1 MLCIINIFVKEDCQ
15 NCVSVKVNKIGPLM
29 GIITNQNLT
38 LRALDGCR
46 AGGGFASLEELEQ

>member
-1 MLCIINIFVKEDCQ
+1 
-15 NCVSVKVNKIGPLM
+15 M
-29 GIITNQNLT
+29 GIITSHNVT